1 MPTYAYRCEKCS
13 VEFERFQKF
22 SDKPLTKC
30 PECKGKVRRVP
41 QAAGVVFKGSGW
53 YITDSKSASSAT
65 STAKSKKNETEGGG
79 GETKTESKP
88 AEKAK
93 TETKPAAPKSED

>member
-1 MPTYAYRCEKCS
+1 MPTYAYRCEKCG
-13 VEFERFQKF
+13 VEFERLQKF
-22 SDKPLTKC
+22 SDKPLSKC

-53 YITDSKSASSAT
+53 YITDSKASTSAGSA
-65 STAKSKKNETEGGG
+65 AKSKKSEGEAGG
-79 GETKTESKP
+79 SEAKTESKP

-93 TETKPAAPKSED
+93 PEAKAATADN